1 MSTVTFEPGLRLR
14 LPDDGAWVTVD
25 DARQLDGGGWRLY
38 VVTSNGGLRRVDLR
52 PDDLQSLVVLRED
65 GAGDPAK
72 VIAALWAEWMRAA
85 TVDEKASAMPT
96 TSLRPYAHQVEAV
109 YGRMLPQPRLRFLLG
124 DEPGTG
130 KTIMAGLYLREMQ
143 RLGFI
148 RRALVVAPAH
158 LVGKWQADFERFLG
172 GGLRRITAVTVQEG
186 ALSTQHDLW
195 VVSLDLVAVN
205 PSVQAALRPDL
216 AGWDVVVIDEAHRLT
231 PTAAAY
237 YRVGDLLA
245 KAPRVLFLTATP
257 HRGKEWLFRALMHLV
272 DPDVF
277 GDTESNSVASHPLRP
292 GRSHFL
298 RRMKEEL
305 VDYDGVTPLFKA
317 RRAANLSVPLNA
329 VESTYYNRALAMVD
343 EFFPPQART
352 LARMVYGKRA
362 ASSLYALAQTLKRRR
377 DRMGSAI
384 PAAAMLEWDPEAE
397 DEASRDEATVVV
409 EESLSARAERDEIGR
424 LLTQLDRDLQDSS
437 LAVSKWPRLVRECL
451 DANNITPGGREQAVV
466 FTEYADTADWL
477 VDRFR
482 AHGYSVHRYSGRDP
496 EQQREFVRAGFGRG
510 EFQIIVSTDA
520 GNEGIDLQS
529 AHVLANWDIPWSLVR
544 LEQRMG
550 RIHRVGQT
558 KEVDL
563 YNLVAS
569 GTREGEALLVLL
581 GNFVVAANQ
590 LDGKLFDSLSAVAEL
605 LDLHVEQVLR
615 RTYESDELAADA
627 VNAARA
633 ATWERLRQAALQ
645 LAAEENA
652 LRTPVDLRAAI
663 AMIQAESLERVNP
676 RIVEAFLSRLTMA
689 GLIDLV
695 PHAAAEGLFVASD
708 RQPESLIRSVTS
720 RALALV
726 ATSGQAVDAAS
737 LAGASV
743 ADAVRLGPGQV
754 AFRRLVDGAAE
765 RLRPLLFQGTTL
777 DDPTSV
783 TDYYLCA
790 FEATLQEFGG
800 LRATPW
806 PFLLRVDEIGARK
819 VRWELLANLEPRPR
833 NDGQPGGGPHPARL
847 AEADDMAQ
855 QVVEEERIRRQSAI
869 ADWLRS
875 AQQDLERLPLTLT
888 ADIDDPETRVATR
901 RRIQEAVTERTRRL
915 RAMGEVTAQS
925 PRRHGWVRVVG
936 TASQPGEV
944 EVDSEATGMRLVTTE
959 LRGDGW
965 SVGDVH
971 LEGRGYDLHATR
983 GGEQRCVEVKG
994 ILEAASTSGVTL
1006 TGNELLMARQLGS
1019 QYWLYVV
1026 DECRNGGRLYARYQ
1040 DPAATFGD
1048 LFRDVALVR
1057 VPGSALRAAREES
1070 PA

>member
-1 MSTVTFEPGLRLR
+1 MSAAVFEPGLRIR
-14 LPDDGAWVTVD
+14 LPSDGAWVTVD
-25 DARQLDGGGWRLY
+25 DARPLDGGGWRLY
-38 VVTSNGGLRRVDLR
+38 VVTSDGGLRRIDLQ
-52 PDDLQSLVVLRED
+52 PDDIPSVVVLRQN
-65 GAGDPAK
+65 GAADPAK

-85 TVDEKASAMPT
+85 TVDTKASAMPT

-148 RRALVVAPAH
+148 HRALVVAPAH

-172 GGLRRITAVTVQEG
+172 GGLRRITAATVQEG

-195 VVSLDLVAVN
+195 VISLDLAAVN

-231 PTAAAY
+231 PSAAAY
-237 YRVGDLLA
+237 YRVGELLA

-277 GDTESNSVASHPLRP
+277 GDPEANAGSSHPLRP
-292 GRSHFL
+292 GRLHFL

-305 VDYDGVTPLFKA
+305 VDYDGVTPLFKT
-317 RRAANLSVPLNA
+317 RRAHNLSIPLNA
-329 VESTYYNRALAMVD
+329 LESAYYNRALALVD
-343 EFFPPQART
+343 EFFPLTART

-362 ASSLYALAQTLKRRR
+362 ASSLYALAQTLRRRR
-377 DRMGSAI
+377 DRMGTAI
-384 PAAAMLEWDPEAE
+384 PAAAVLEWDPEAE
-397 DEASRDEATVVV
+397 DEASQEEATVVV
-409 EESLSARAERDEIGR
+409 EESLSARAERDAIGK
-424 LLTQLDRDLQDSS
+424 LLTQLDRDLHDPS
-437 LAVSKWPRLVRECL
+437 LNVSKWPRLVRECL
-451 DANNITPGGREQAVV
+451 EANGITPAGREQAVV

-477 VDRFR
+477 VGRFR
-482 AHGYSVHRYSGRDP
+482 AHGYSAQRYSGRDS
-496 EQQREFVRAGFGRG
+496 EQQRELVRGGFTRG

-550 RIHRVGQT
+550 RIHRVGQAR
-558 KEVDL
+558 EVEL

-590 LDGKLFDSLSAVAEL
+590 LDGKLFDSLLAVAEL

-615 RTYESDELAADA
+615 RTYESDALAAEA
-627 VNAARA
+627 VTAARA
-633 ATWERLRQAALQ
+633 ATAERLRQAALQ

-652 LRTPVDLRAAI
+652 LRTPVDLRAAV
-663 AMIQAESLERVNP
+663 AMIQAESLERINP
-676 RIVEAFLSRLTMA
+676 RIVEAFLWRLRAA
-689 GLIDLV
+689 GMIDLV
-695 PHAAAEGLFVASD
+695 PHAAAEGLFVAAD
-708 RQPESLIRSVTS
+708 REPEGLLRSVTA
-720 RALALV
+720 RPRALV
-726 ATSGQAVDAAS
+726 ATSGQAVDAAA
-737 LAGASV
+737 LAGATV

-754 AFRRLVDGAAE
+754 AFRSLVDGAAE

-777 DDPTSV
+777 NDPTSI

-790 FEATLQEFGG
+790 FEATLEEFGG
-800 LRATPW
+800 LRAVPW

-819 VRWELLANLEPRPR
+819 VRWELLANLEPGLQDELGP
-833 NDGQPGGGPHPARL
+833 GPHPARL
-847 AEADDMAQ
+847 AEADEMAQ
-855 QVVEEERIRRQSAI
+855 QVVEEERARRKSVI
-869 ADWLRS
+869 SDWLRS

-888 ADIDDPETRVATR
+888 ADIDDVEVRVAAR
-901 RRIQEAVTERTRRL
+901 RRIQEAVNERARGL
-915 RAMGEVTAQS
+915 QAMGEVTARS
-925 PRRHGWVRVVG
+925 PRRYGWARVVG
-936 TASQPGEV
+936 TAPQFGES
-944 EVDSEATGMRLVTTE
+944 EVDSEAIGMRLVAAE
-959 LRGDGW
+959 LRGEGW

-983 GGEQRCVEVKG
+983 GGDQRCVEVKG
-994 ILEAASTSGVTL
+994 VLDAASSSGVTL

-1026 DECRNGGRLYARYQ
+1026 DECRAGGRLYGRYQ
-1040 DPAATFGD
+1040 DPAATFGE
-1048 LFRDVALVR
+1048 LIRDVPLVK
-1057 VPGSALRAAREES
+1057 VPGSALKAAREEAS
-1070 PA
+1070 A